1 MEVAGQGPVT
11 GSAVDLRS
19 GHLDLESGVDEG
31 LAVGV
36 RQEEKEAEQG
46 ARAGQEGAWP
56 EERTGSGEEAKPRG
70 ELVGEVA
77 PWPAGRREPAER
89 AKPEKRG
96 PAEGAKSEEWVNPV
110 KVGLLVGALPKE
122 TEVRVKEKEGALEEV
137 KQEGR
142 EELAEEARPGTR
154 EEAKDM

>member
-1 MEVAGQGPVT
+1 MAVAGQGPAI

-36 RQEEKEAEQG
+36 RREEKEAEQG
-46 ARAGQEGAWP
+46 ARSGPEGAWP
-56 EERTGSGEEAKPRG
+56 GARAGSGEEAKPRG
-70 ELVGEVA
+70 EPVGEVA

-89 AKPEKRG
+89 AKPAKRG
-96 PAEGAKSEEWVNPV
+96 PSEGAKSGEWVNPV
-110 KVGLLVGALPKE
+110 KVGLLVGGLPRE
-122 TEVRVKEKEGALEEV
+122 TKVRVKEKEGALEEV
-137 KQEGR
+137 RQEGR

-154 EEAKDM
+154 EEAKDT